1 MYACITY
8 ICVFHIYM
16 RISHTYACITHIRM
30 YHIYM
35 RVSHI
40 FACMTY
46 KCMYH
51 THMYVSDTYACI
63 TYLPFKNASAQFNAQ
78 SSNRRPCEKRLF
90 RAQAHETY
98 IAYCV
103 MYVSHCVQCTFQTV
117 YTYVSH
123 IVCAFIH
130 IMCIFATLSLHTC
143 HACYLHNV
151 SHTVC
156 AFFTINVHAF
166 RVNLTTRSASGMLQK
181 ARNMKARTFTAPC
194 K

>member
-1 MYACITY
+1 
-8 ICVFHIYM
+8 M
-16 RISHTYACITHIRM
+16 RVSHLHADITHIRM
-30 YHIYM
+30 YHTHTH
-35 RVSHI
+35 VSHI
-40 FACMTY
+40 FARITY
-46 KCMYH
+46 ICVYDIQVH
-51 THMYVSDTYACI
+51 VSHASDTYACI

-90 RAQAHETY
+90 RAQAHETH
-98 IAYCV
+98 IAHCV